1 MGSGVAE
8 FVRYTLEDGS
18 QVVFESAESDL
29 VQLHGGEPDVVDGGR
44 LQTRL
49 EAVAAAAEQV
59 AASLRSRLR
68 PEEIALEFGLK
79 VSGEVNWWFFAKNQ
93 AEGTIKVTLKWKP
106 SPKVQPE
113 PEDEDESEEDETKAE
128 SLQGKGRRG

>member
-1 MGSGVAE
+1 MAE
-8 FVRYTLEDGS
+8 FVRYTLDDGS

-29 VQLHGGEPDVVDGGR
+29 VALHGGEPDVIDGGR
-44 LQTRL
+44 LQARL

-59 AASLRSRLR
+59 AGSLRSRLA

-93 AEGTIKVTLKWKP
+93 AEGTIKVTLKWNP
-106 SPKVQPE
+106 NAAAEDE
-113 PEDEDESEEDETKAE
+113 PEDEEEQPESRQGEDPLE
-128 SLQGKGRRG
+128 